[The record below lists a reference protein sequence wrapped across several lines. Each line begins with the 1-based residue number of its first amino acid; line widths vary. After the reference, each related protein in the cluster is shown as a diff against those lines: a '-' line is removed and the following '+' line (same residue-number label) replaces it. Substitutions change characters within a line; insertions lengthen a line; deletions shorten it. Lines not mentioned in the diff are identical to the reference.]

1 MKSPLTN
8 NYLGSGHFSIQL
20 VELETAFLLVRQWNQ
35 NLGQNTPL
43 GIYNLNHI
51 TIEEK
56 QIILSTNELSTLKKI
71 KSARKKVKSLNS
83 IILDGIDFI
92 LIVSGQEIHWKTSE
106 QITVTLKKLLN
117 KMIALAKLQT
127 KIKL

>member
-1 MKSPLTN
+1 
-8 NYLGSGHFSIQL
+8 
-20 VELETAFLLVRQWNQ
+20 
-35 NLGQNTPL
+35 LGQNAPL

-56 QIILSTNELSTLKKI
+56 QIILSTNELSTLRKI

-83 IILDGIDFI
+83 IILDGIDFR

-117 KMIALAKLQT
+117 KMVETANLELKL
-127 KIKL
+127 